1 MSLTN
6 AHLIVYF
13 DVDKEI
19 LGKTTVSVLSN
30 KDGDHYWMWLIA
42 NFYQLLPKI
51 NPIRYKIFN
60 KTEVFI
66 RNFNF
71 KIIS

>member
-6 AHLIVYF
+6 AHLIVYS

-19 LGKTTVSVLSN
+19 LGKTTINLLSN
-30 KDGDHYWMWLIA
+30 KDGDHSWMWVIA
-42 NFYQLLPKI
+42 NVYQLLPLL
-51 NPIRYKIFN
+51 NPIGFKIFN

-66 RNFNF
+66 RILNLTL
-71 KIIS
+71 K